1 MNDKIKKQWL
11 KIIIYED
18 IPVIGLIYIIII
30 LLKKKT
36 INTTMREYLKIK
48 LQIKILK
55 LILSIITIIMLYF
68 ISVNILDSIL
78 TKLQ

>member
-11 KIIIYED
+11 KIIMYED
-18 IPVIGLIYIIII
+18 IPVIGLIYIII

-36 INTTMREYLKIK
+36 INTTMKEYLKIK

-55 LILSIITIIMLYF
+55 LILSIIAIIVLYF
-68 ISVNILDSIL
+68 ISVNVLDSVL